1 MCGWL
6 CPRVVEEPWPGCH
19 GANVMDFDFFW
30 GGPGTNGAPALRTLG
45 VDVALFFG
53 SDSWKYEWP
62 VLFDI

>member
-1 MCGWL
+1 MARV
-6 CPRVVEEPWPGCH
+6 PRCQRYGLR
-19 GANVMDFDFFW
+19 FFW